1 MADLPTDPDT
11 LIRTFC
17 AAFGRLDVDELLAFF
32 ADDAVYH
39 NIPLEPAVGHD
50 AIRAVIEMFVGMAS
64 DMSFEIHRQVAA
76 DGLVLN
82 ERTDTMVIGDKTIAL
97 PVAGAFEIVDGKIA
111 AWRDYFD
118 MGQFTGA

>member
-1 MADLPTDPDT
+1 MADLPTDPDA
-11 LIRTFC
+11 LVRTFC

-39 NIPLEPAVGHD
+39 NIPLEPAVGRD

-82 ERTDTMVIGDKTIAL
+82 ERTDTMVIGEQTIAL

>member
-1 MADLPTDPDT
+1 MAELPTDPDA
-11 LIRTFC
+11 LVRTFC
-17 AAFGRLDVDELLAFF
+17 AAFGRLEVDELLDFF
-32 ADDAVYH
+32 AEEAVYH
-39 NIPLEPAVGHD
+39 NIPLEPAVGRD

-64 DMSFEIHRQVAA
+64 EMSFEIHRQVAA

-82 ERTDTMVIGDKTIAL
+82 ERTDTMVIGEKTMAL